1 MSIVQDALSSFLQGL
16 MVFSVPTIQVWNV
29 IEANSSASFTIR
41 YRRGWHLSYKGWLKR
56 EDGAGSLCTVFWF
69 HYEDKHL
76 ELKGII

>member
-1 MSIVQDALSSFLQGL
+1 MLLRQTALQALQLGTEEDG
-16 MVFSVPTIQVWNV
+16 V
-29 IEANSSASFTIR
+29 
-41 YRRGWHLSYKGWLKR
+41 YHYKGWLKR